1 MTGPEICGH
10 VDVKVPSKGR
20 KFGQWKAWRRQ
31 WCIVRYGHG
40 STLQLVLGS
49 GHNNPTSCIDIP
61 YNAIIC
67 RSESRSRQFAFGVYS
82 SSSIR
87 QPIVFLAARSE
98 TEAQQWMLRIR
109 NLISPPKI
117 PATTWRQEKFS
128 VSLIDNAHSRIAGLA
143 GLFGTMSVGL
153 TGITINDPVTGQIR
167 MHWRWSQVNGIT
179 LRLTSVA
186 EDVNHILVL
195 HTSSEFSC
203 GEGLLELFC
212 LEGVALMAHLSLY
225 QNKPSHRLTTSPL
238 PPIPRHPLLAFR
250 RLSRSEGDLRR
261 WLPLP
266 DANFHLR
273 TQSVSRTRVS
283 HDKFIEVQHSFCHR
297 RERENTTHVTAAA
310 FFLFIVTA
318 VTVRI
323 LFTGAV
329 IADVYYHLLIGV
341 FHQPFIFPSIQDYI
355 LRLGLML
362 TTPGCSEPDSL
373 HDYQCLDTLWPDDF
387 DTLSD
392 LPDIRRYQNNA
403 RRESGVSIASGIY
416 EEIEEQPNRKHELSG
431 SEEEYCLPEE
441 ALIYSVANENEEEPL
456 YLPMSPGGRKEDTY
470 VVMANLIHK
479 NNAISEP
486 VI

>member
-1 MTGPEICGH
+1 MSAILPFALAMTGPEICGH

-117 PATTWRQEKFS
+117 PVEAGKFS

-283 HDKFIEVQHSFCHR
+283 HDKVATSL
-297 RERENTTHVTAAA
+297 VTA
-310 FFLFIVTA
+310 
-318 VTVRI
+318 
-323 LFTGAV
+323 G
-329 IADVYYHLLIGV
+329 
-341 FHQPFIFPSIQDYI
+341 
-355 LRLGLML
+355 LGLML

-373 HDYQCLDTLWPDDF
+373 HDYQCLDTLWPDDL

-416 EEIEEQPNRKHELSG
+416 EEIEEQPNSNREDLTPEAPPPLPPRKHELSG